1 MRGVFVPDGYTETLP
16 VDSLDGSWP
25 DGQCIITFRPPVGW
39 ELDELLSNPKS
50 GPEWLAKR
58 IIKWN
63 IVDDHGVALPITAE
77 NIGRLKSSF
86 YVRLQ
91 SVVAG
96 WATDKDGKPLQHK
109 RDEDL
114 KN

>member
-1 MRGVFVPDGYTETLP
+1 MRGMFVPDGYTETLP
-16 VDSLDGSWP
+16 VDSLDGAWP
-25 DGQCIITFRPPVGW
+25 DGCLVTFRPPVGW
-39 ELDELLSNPKS
+39 ELEELMADTKN
-50 GPEWLAKR
+50 GPAWLAKR

-63 IVDDHGVALPITAE
+63 IVDNDDVVLPITAE
-77 NIGRLKSSF
+77 NISRLKSNF
-86 YVRLQ
+86 YSRLQ

-96 WATDKDGKPLQHK
+96 WAKDKDGKQIQAK